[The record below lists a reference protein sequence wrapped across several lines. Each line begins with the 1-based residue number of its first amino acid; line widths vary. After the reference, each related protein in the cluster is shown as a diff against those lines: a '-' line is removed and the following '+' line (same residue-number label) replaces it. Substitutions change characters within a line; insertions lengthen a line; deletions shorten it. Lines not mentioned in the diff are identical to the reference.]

1 MKLRYKLLN
10 ASLMSASLL
19 ALPSMAY
26 GQDSGQNASAPD
38 EVIATGIR
46 QSLQN
51 ALIEKREADSLIEVI
66 LAEDI
71 GKLPDQNL
79 AEVLENVTGIQ
90 ITREAGVG
98 TGVQIRGANENR
110 IEINGVTTVGSG
122 TGRGGINF
130 EDVSAAIIAGVEV
143 IKAPESDT
151 IEGAVGGTINLRTIR
166 PLDLD
171 EEILASFRVQA
182 EDSSLSTDGLQPR
195 FEGTVGKKWGNAS
208 GQEIGVVLSGSYT
221 QQDTT
226 AFRPRGEADCDNAI
240 AAGVQNLD
248 GNDFICA
255 QFFVQDIDNFEA
267 ENINFAGT
275 IEASPWQGVKLFFD
289 AIVNTQERFQE
300 SSRVQFS
307 GIANT
312 DSATALA
319 LDPNTV
325 FETVDFGSIGGQE
338 IGTIERAVTGV
349 IPVQPD
355 FTDGNLRFSSD
366 TGSRV
371 TDTTIFRVGGEWEV
385 TDALTARAEFSQ
397 SDSDTVN
404 PSILTT
410 LNFIN
415 PNVPLNLN
423 QLRQNFINAQAN
435 IPTIEQNEAIE
446 AQNAINAAANLA
458 NGNMALPIT
467 PLLPLLPT
475 GSTQNENGTPFLFDV
490 SNGQIAFGI
499 SQDPALFGP
508 TTEQLLDPGN
518 LLLDQFN
525 QSFDETDNSETA
537 FRFDVSYDLE
547 DTGLGGFVT
556 SVDAGYRYNDT
567 SSEFSDIGTI
577 FGTGSING
585 GSSGGA
591 PVASLFSE
599 ILVRGPD
606 NFGDADGRDLFVQD
620 FLVIDPELTQ
630 TDPQALF
637 DILNNANTLN
647 NQMFGLSAPNFNE
660 AGIDQDT
667 SFEISEETHAFYGQV
682 NFEYG
687 FLRGNAGLRYVNTD
701 VVSTGFQTLND
712 VTTAVDTE
720 GGYDFLL
727 PRVNLIAEPV
737 ENVLI
742 RAAWSEDIRRP
753 DFNDL
758 STSFTFDSS
767 PNPAVEV
774 GNPALVP
781 QEITNFDVGVEWY
794 FAPSAVFSVGYFR
807 KERDGLFVS
816 SVDAPAETLQ
826 EVFDANGNL
835 LGSELVRDITD
846 PCEGGGIFNPIADQ
860 NQFAPLDPITGAQ
873 VQGTGICVPLQNMIN
888 DSGTVTQQGVE
899 VGFQY
904 DLSSWEDKLGWAS
917 GFGVLANYTYQVASD
932 SESLLNPSAAGSVIL
947 PAASGGA
954 TNIQFPFELLD
965 NSRHS
970 YNITAFYEKFGL
982 SARLRWTWR
991 DAFRTEDT
999 AAGASIGSTFGFQT
1013 ITDARGQLNGSINYD
1028 INEHLTVGV
1037 DAVNLTR
1044 SDITQRCVNEGGPVC
1059 FTGFTDRRIIF
1070 GGSYRF

>member
-1 MKLRYKLLN
+1 MTKTNQLMK
-10 ASLMSASLL
+10 ASLL
-19 ALPSMAY
+19 SVSLLAMATSASA
-26 GQDSGQNASAPD
+26 QDNASNN

-46 QSLQN
+46 QSLEN
-51 ALIEKREADSLIEVI
+51 ALIEKREADSLVEVI

-171 EEILASFRVQA
+171 EDILASFRVQV
-182 EDSSLSTDGLQPR
+182 EDSSLSTDGVQPR
-195 FEGTVGKKWGNAS
+195 FEGTVGKRWENAS
-208 GQEIGVVLSGSYT
+208 GQEIGIVLSGSYT

-240 AAGVQNLD
+240 DGNIQNLN

-267 ENINFAGT
+267 ENINFAGSV
-275 IEASPWQGVKLFFD
+275 EASPKEGVKLFFD
-289 AIVNTQERFQE
+289 AIVNSQERFQE

-307 GIANT
+307 GIANN
-312 DSATALA
+312 DSALALA
-319 LDPNTV
+319 LDPNTA

-338 IGTIERAVTGV
+338 IGTIDRAVTGV

-355 FTDGNLRFSSD
+355 FTDGNLRFSGD

-371 TDTTIFRVGGEWEV
+371 TDTTIFRLGGEWEV
-385 TDALTARAEFSQ
+385 TDALTTRTEFSQ

-415 PNVPLNLN
+415 PNVPLNLD
-423 QLRQNFINAQAN
+423 QLRANFFSG
-435 IPTIEQNEAIE
+435 
-446 AQNAINAAANLA
+446 
-458 NGNMALPIT
+458 NG
-467 PLLPLLPT
+467 
-475 GSTQNENGTPFLFDV
+475 SSQNENGTPFLFDV
-490 SNGQIAFGI
+490 SDGQIAFGI

-508 TTEQLLDPGN
+508 TTEQLLDPAN

-525 QSFDETDNSETA
+525 QDFNETENSETA
-537 FRFDVSYDLE
+537 FRFDATYDLK
-547 DTGLGGFVT
+547 DTGLGGFIT

-567 SSEFSDIGTI
+567 SSEFTEITSS

-591 PVASLFSE
+591 PLGTFFAEV
-599 ILVRGPD
+599 LVPGPD
-606 NFGDADGRDLFVQD
+606 NFDDADGRDLFVRD

-630 TDPQALF
+630 NDPDALF

-647 NQMFGLSAPNFNE
+647 NEMFGLSAPNFNA
-660 AGIDQDT
+660 AGNNQDG
-667 SFEISEETHAFYGQV
+667 SFEISEETHAIYGQV

-687 FLRGNAGLRYVNTD
+687 ILRGNAGLRYVDTD
-701 VVSTGFQTLND
+701 VTSTGFQTIND
-712 VTTAVDTE
+712 VVTAVDTE
-720 GGYDFLL
+720 GGYDFFL

-737 ENVLI
+737 DNVLI

-753 DFNDL
+753 DFSDL
-758 STSFTFDSS
+758 STSFTFDTS
-767 PNPAVEV
+767 PNPPVEI
-774 GNPALVP
+774 GNPNLAP
-781 QEITNFDVGVEWY
+781 QEITNFDIGVEWY
-794 FAPSAVFSVGYFR
+794 FAPAAVFSVGYFR

-816 SVDAPAETLQ
+816 QTEAPQETFTQVLDAA
-826 EVFDANGNL
+826 GNV
-835 LGSELVRDITD
+835 LGAADVRDITD

-860 NQFAPLDPITGAQ
+860 NVFAPLDPVTGAQ
-873 VQGTGICVPLQNMIN
+873 PQGTGVCVPLEFAIN
-888 DSGTVTQQGVE
+888 DPGTTTQQGIE
-899 VGFQY
+899 VAFQY
-904 DLSSWEDKLGWAS
+904 DLSSWEDRLGWAS
-917 GFGVLANYTYQVASD
+917 GFGILANYTYQEFSGT
-932 SESLLNPSAAGSVIL
+932 ESTLNPSAAGVDIF
-947 PAASGGA
+947 AAANPGA
-954 TNIQFPFELLD
+954 TNVEFVQTLLD
-965 NSRHS
+965 NSQNA
-970 YNITAFYEKFGL
+970 YNITAFYEKYGL
-982 SARLRWTWR
+982 SARIRWTWR
-991 DAFRTEDT
+991 DEFRTEDT
-999 AAGASIGSTFGFQT
+999 AAGASLNSTLGFPVVN
-1013 ITDARGQLNGSINYD
+1013 DSRGQLNGSINYD
-1028 INEHLTVGV
+1028 VNEHLTLGI

-1044 SDITQRCVNEGGPVC
+1044 SDITQRCTNSGGPVC

-1070 GGSYRF
+1070 GGSYTF